1 MQTLPSL
8 AATGIGSV
16 PFLDEGETLDR
27 IFKDYCPQLPYW
39 PQMIRLYA
47 GADIILMFARS
58 LPLVEIDLEKR
69 TAVVTNQ
76 TREAAL
82 ADFYQHVLD
91 ADLDHFALPE
101 DSAHSFYA
109 FLKRVEAL
117 PGPEPAWLKGQ
128 VTGPITMGQSLRSED
143 GRSVLHD
150 AEYSEVLCQGLGL
163 QAAWQAARL
172 RGTGRAALIVLD
184 EPGLAGYGSAFSTLS
199 RETVVGM
206 IEQTAEAARGH
217 GEVLIGIHV
226 CGNTDWQMVLST
238 SLDLI
243 HFDAYSHLDAFLLF
257 PKEIG
262 AFLRRGGAL
271 SWGIVPTLAF
281 TGRETPE
288 ALADRLLQ
296 AMARLADQGL
306 PMEMIKGRSLVS
318 PACGLGPL
326 DIPTARRVSELV
338 ARTAARL
345 QREP

>member
-1 MQTLPSL
+1 MQALPSL

-16 PFLDEGETLDR
+16 PFLDEDETLDF
-27 IFKDYCPQLPYW
+27 IFKVCPQLPYW
-39 PQMIRLYA
+39 PQMIRLHA
-47 GADIILMFARS
+47 GADMILMFARN
-58 LPLVEIDLEKR
+58 LPLVEIDFEKR

-76 TREAAL
+76 NREAVL
-82 ADFYQHVLD
+82 TDFYQHVLD

-101 DSAHSFYA
+101 DTAHSFYA

-128 VTGPITMGQSLRSED
+128 VTGPITMGQSLHTKD
-143 GRSVLHD
+143 GRSILND
-150 AEYSEVLCQGLGL
+150 ADLAEMLCQGLGL

-172 RGTGRAALIVLD
+172 RATGRAALIVLD

-199 RETVVGM
+199 REAVIGM

-217 GEVLIGIHV
+217 GEVLLGIHV
-226 CGNTDWQMVLST
+226 CANTDWQMVLST

-257 PKEIG
+257 PKEI
-262 AFLRRGGAL
+262 ASFLRRGGVL
-271 SWGIVPTLAF
+271 SWGIGPILAY

-288 ALADRLLQ
+288 ALADRLLT

-306 PMEMIKGRSLVS
+306 PMELIKSRSLVS

-326 DIPTARRVSELV
+326 DIPTARSISELV